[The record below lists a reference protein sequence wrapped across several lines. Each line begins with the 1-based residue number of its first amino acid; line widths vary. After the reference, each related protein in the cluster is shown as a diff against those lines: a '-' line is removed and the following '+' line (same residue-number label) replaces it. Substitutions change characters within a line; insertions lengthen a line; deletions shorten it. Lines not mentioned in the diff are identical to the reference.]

1 MEGGKYEGF
10 WVNGLFGWEG
20 KGGEK
25 MVGLECFLP
34 RLTTLLSP
42 QIREK
47 MVDEEQWRL
56 QNFFL
61 GGH

>member
-25 MVGLECFLP
+25 MVGLECFLL
-34 RLTTLLSP
+34 RLSILLSP

-56 QNFFL
+56 QNFFS

>member
-34 RLTTLLSP
+34 RLTILLSP

-47 MVDEEQWRL
+47 MVDEE
-56 QNFFL
+56 
-61 GGH
+61 

>member
-25 MVGLECFLP
+25 MVGLECFLL
-34 RLTTLLSP
+34 RLSILLSP

-47 MVDEEQWRL
+47 MVDEEQWWL
-56 QNFFL
+56 
-61 GGH
+61 